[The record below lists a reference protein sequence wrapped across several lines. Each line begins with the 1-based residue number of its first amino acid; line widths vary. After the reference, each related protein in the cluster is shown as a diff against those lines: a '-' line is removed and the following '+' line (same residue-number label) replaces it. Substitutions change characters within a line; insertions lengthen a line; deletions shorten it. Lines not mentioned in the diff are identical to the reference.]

1 MYFAILVPYYP
12 TLRTNVPMKKQV
24 LQVLLFCLVAAC
36 SFGQNVTVKGRVT
49 DNATKEPIFGATVA
63 LKSDLTK
70 ATITNDAG
78 EFSLNVP
85 DANAVIVIHAFGYK
99 DVEATVGSQTF
110 LEITLNEEAQGLE
123 EVVVVGAVVRRESLT
138 GSVASINAARISQTP
153 TNSINQAL
161 QGKLAGAYV
170 VSNSQPGSDASI
182 RIRGNNSI
190 QFGTNPIFVV
200 DGVIIDGGFNTLNPD
215 DIASIDVLKDA
226 ASTAIYGSRGANG
239 VVLVTTKKGK
249 NGAGRVSY
257 NGWFGVQQFSK
268 KMDLMNG
275 KDLFDLRVD
284 AYANAFI
291 EKNPQ
296 GNRQQYITD
305 SLMGPNSLAFGQY
318 ELDAYRQGKS
328 YDWLDAVTRK
338 GLQQNHTLNFSGGTE
353 KGTYFLSFNYTD
365 QKGLVKSSGYK
376 RLGGRMNLEQNIKP
390 WLKVGTNTSFTNTK
404 DDYVDGSVFSVAAVA
419 NPLLPVDTT
428 GYYLKY
434 GDIEN
439 QDAYNPL
446 RSLNIIG
453 DNFSNRLLSANYIN
467 IAPIKDLNI
476 RSTVSFDL
484 TNQQTLW
491 YTPMSTGQDRRN
503 SNNGKAS
510 QRKDIYNN
518 LQWDNT
524 ISYNKSFG
532 GHYLSLLGGT
542 SMQQNKYN
550 YNQVDA
556 FGFPNDDFGYK
567 YLNGAYSKDKTTLSS
582 DFVTTTLLSFLGRAD
597 YNFNDKYFV
606 TATLRYDGSSRFG
619 ANNKWG
625 AFPSVALAY
634 DMSKEVFISNIDAV
648 SRLKWRAGYGI
659 AGNQNIPNY
668 AFASLYRPNYT
679 NNSVTYVSDGR
690 LGNPNLHWERQ
701 KQLNLGVDLGLFQ
714 NHLSI
719 TADYFNINNDDLLMV
734 RTLSTTTGFTNT
746 VSNVGALNNK
756 GIEFTIGAAL
766 VQKKDL
772 QWNLNLTLSRDNNKI
787 KKLYGDTKAIYN
799 KGGYTGVEIQRT
811 GNLFLG
817 ESLNSVYS
825 YKFEKIAQQSDME
838 RIKDIDF
845 AGRTV
850 HPGDIMPQDRDGNG
864 VINDDDRYVVGKLNP
879 KFYGGFGSDITYKGI
894 GLNMF
899 FNYSYGLKRLSGL
912 YEGLMSSSGVSAAH
926 EDLKNRWTPENTN
939 TNVPRALYGIPRYS
953 YGDTDLGLQDASF
966 LRLST
971 LTISYSLPRK
981 LSSSLL
987 LENTRLYITGT
998 NMLRFTKD
1006 KGYDPETG
1014 DSYPNAKMLTA
1025 GLNITF

>member
-1 MYFAILVPYYP
+1 
-12 TLRTNVPMKKQV
+12 MKKQV
-24 LQVLLFCLVAAC
+24 LQVLLFCLVAVC

-49 DNATKEPIFGATVA
+49 DNATKAPLFGASVA

-78 EFSLNVP
+78 EFSLNIP
-85 DANAVIVIHAFGYK
+85 AANAVLMIHVFGFK
-99 DVEATVGSQTF
+99 DIETTVGSQTF
-110 LEITLNEEAQGLE
+110 LEIALEEEPQGLE

-161 QGKLAGAYV
+161 QGKVAGAYV

-190 QFGTNPIFVV
+190 QFGTNPIYVV

-249 NGAGRVSY
+249 SGVGKVSY

-268 KMDLMNG
+268 RMDLMNG

-291 EKNPQ
+291 EKNPM

-338 GLQQNHTLNFSGGTE
+338 GVQQNHTLNFSGGTE

-365 QKGLVKSSGYK
+365 QRGLVKSSGYK

-446 RSLNIIG
+446 RSLGIIG

-467 IAPIKDLNI
+467 ISPIKDLNI

-491 YTPMSTGQDRRN
+491 YTPMTTGQDRRN

-582 DFVTTTLLSFLGRAD
+582 DFITTTLLSFLGRAD
-597 YNFNDKYFV
+597 YSFNDKYFV

-634 DMSKEVFISNIDAV
+634 DMSKEAFISNIHSI

-714 NHLSI
+714 NRLTL

-756 GIEFTIGAAL
+756 GIEFTVGAAL
-766 VQKKDL
+766 VQKRDF
-772 QWNLNLTLSRDNNKI
+772 QWNINLMLSRDRNKV

-864 VINDDDRYVVGKLNP
+864 VINDDDRYVVGSLNP
-879 KFYGGFGSDITYKGI
+879 KFYGGFGTDLTYKGI

-926 EDLKNRWTPENTN
+926 DDLRNRWTPENTN

-971 LTISYSLPRK
+971 LTVSYSLPRK
-981 LSSSLL
+981 VSSSLL
-987 LENTRLYITGT
+987 LENTRLYVTGT

-1014 DSYPNAKMLTA
+1014 DGYPNAKMLTV

>member
-1 MYFAILVPYYP
+1 
-12 TLRTNVPMKKQV
+12 MKKQV
-24 LQVLLFCLVAAC
+24 LQVLLFCLITFC
-36 SFGQNVTVKGRVT
+36 SFAQNVATKGRVT
-49 DNATKEPIFGATVA
+49 DNATKEPVFGATVA

-78 EFSLNVP
+78 EFNLNVP

-99 DVEATVGSQTF
+99 DVEVTLGSQTF
-110 LEITLNEEAQGLE
+110 LEITLSEEAQGLE

-318 ELDAYRQGKS
+318 ELDAYQQGKS

-365 QKGLVKSSGYK
+365 QRGLVKSSGYK

-467 IAPIKDLNI
+467 ISPIKDLNI

-634 DMSKEVFISNIDAV
+634 DMSKEGFISNLRSV

-714 NHLSI
+714 NRLSI

-756 GIEFTIGAAL
+756 GIEFTVGAAL

-879 KFYGGFGSDITYKGI
+879 KFYGGFGTDVTYKGI

-926 EDLKNRWTPENTN
+926 DDLKNRWTPENTN
-939 TNVPRALYGIPRYS
+939 TNIPRALYGIPRYS

-981 LSSSLL
+981 LSSSLM

>member
-1 MYFAILVPYYP
+1 
-12 TLRTNVPMKKQV
+12 MKKQV

-49 DNATKEPIFGATVA
+49 DNATKEPVFGATVA

-78 EFSLNVP
+78 EFNLNVP
-85 DANAVIVIHAFGYK
+85 NADAVIVIHAFGYK

-110 LEITLNEEAQGLE
+110 LEISMNEEAQGLE

-138 GSVASINAARISQTP
+138 GSVASINAARIAQTP

-296 GNRQQYITD
+296 GNRQRYITD

-318 ELDAYRQGKS
+318 ELDAYQQGKS

-338 GLQQNHTLNFSGGTE
+338 GLQQNHTLNFSGGTD

-365 QKGLVKSSGYK
+365 QRGLVKSSGYK

-467 IAPIKDLNI
+467 ITPIKDLNI

-625 AFPSVALAY
+625 AFPSLALAY
-634 DMSKEVFISNIDAV
+634 DMSKEVFITNIDAV
-648 SRLKWRAGYGI
+648 SRLKLRAGYGI

-714 NHLSI
+714 NRLNV

-746 VSNVGALNNK
+746 VSNVGALNNR
-756 GIEFTIGAAL
+756 GIEFTVGAAL
-766 VQKKDL
+766 VQKRDL
-772 QWNLNLTLSRDNNKI
+772 QWNLNLTLSRDSNKI

-879 KFYGGFGSDITYKGI
+879 KFYGGFGTDVTYKGI

-912 YEGLMSSSGVSAAH
+912 YEGLISSSGVSAAH
-926 EDLKNRWTPENTN
+926 DDLKNRWTPENTN
-939 TNVPRALYGIPRYS
+939 TNIPRALYGIPRYS

-981 LSSSLL
+981 VSSSLM

-1014 DSYPNAKMLTA
+1014 DSYPNSKMLTA

>member
-1 MYFAILVPYYP
+1 MKNQIL
-12 TLRTNVPMKKQV
+12 QI
-24 LQVLLFCLVAAC
+24 LLLCLVTTAALAQ
-36 SFGQNVTVKGRVT
+36 SVTVKGRVT
-49 DNATKEPIFGATVA
+49 DKATKAPVFGASVA
-63 LKSDLTK
+63 LKSDLSK
-70 ATITNDAG
+70 GTITNDTG
-78 EFSLNVP
+78 EFTLTVSGP
-85 DANAVIVIHAFGYK
+85 DAKVIIHSFGYQ
-99 DVEATVGSQTF
+99 DIEIQVGNQTF
-110 LEITLNEEAQGLE
+110 LEVIMDEEAKGLE
-123 EVVVVGAVVRRESLT
+123 EIVVVGAVVRRESLT
-138 GSVASINAARISQTP
+138 GSVASINAAKISQTP
-153 TNSINQAL
+153 TNNINQAL
-161 QGKLAGAYV
+161 QGKVAGAYV

-182 RIRGNNSI
+182 KIRGNNSI

-239 VVLVTTKKGK
+239 VVVVTTKKGRS
-249 NGAGRVSY
+249 GAGKVSY
-257 NGWFGVQQFSK
+257 NAWFGVQSFSK
-268 KMDLMNG
+268 KVDLMKG

-296 GNRQQYITD
+296 GNRQQYIND
-305 SLMGPNSLAFGQY
+305 SLMGPNSLAFAQY

-338 GLQQNHTLNFSGGTE
+338 GFQQNHTLNFSGGTE
-353 KGTYFLSFNYTD
+353 KGSYFLSFNYTD
-365 QKGLVKSSGYK
+365 QKGIVKSSGYK
-376 RLGGRMNLEQNIKP
+376 RLGGRMNLEQAIKP
-390 WLKVGTNTSFTNTK
+390 WLKVGTNTSFTNSK

-419 NPLLPVDTT
+419 NPLLPVDTA

-446 RSLNIIG
+446 RSLSITG
-453 DNFSNRLLSANYIN
+453 DNISNRLLSANYVN
-467 IAPIKDLNI
+467 ISPIKDLNI

-484 TNQQTLW
+484 TNQQTFW
-491 YTPMSTGQDRRN
+491 YTPMTTGQDRRN
-503 SNNGKAS
+503 SNHGKAS
-510 QRKDIYNN
+510 QRKDVYNN

-532 GHYLSLLGGT
+532 PHYLSVLAGT
-542 SMQQNKYN
+542 SLQKNQYN

-567 YLNGAYSKDKTTLSS
+567 FLGGAYSKDKTSLSS
-582 DFVTTTLLSFLGRAD
+582 DFITTTLLSFLGRAD
-597 YNFNDKYFV
+597 YSYNDKYFV

-625 AFPSVALAY
+625 AFPSLALAY
-634 DMSKEVFISNIDAV
+634 DMSKEGFMSNLHPI
-648 SRLKWRAGYGI
+648 SRLKWRVGYGI

-701 KQLNLGVDLGLFQ
+701 KQLNLGVDLGLFD
-714 NHLSI
+714 NRLMV

-734 RTLSTTTGFTNT
+734 KTLSTTTGFTNT

-756 GIEFTIGAAL
+756 GIEFAVSGAL
-766 VQKKDL
+766 IRKQDF
-772 QWNLNLTLSRDNNKI
+772 QWNVNLTVSHDQNKVTA
-787 KKLYGDTKAIYN
+787 LYGDTKAIYN

-825 YKFEKIAQQSDME
+825 YKFDKIAQQADME
-838 RIKDIDF
+838 RIKDMDF

-850 HPGDIMPQDRDGNG
+850 HPGDIMPVDKDGNG

-879 KFYGGFGSDITYKGI
+879 KFYGGFGTDVTYKGF
-894 GLNMF
+894 GFNMF

-953 YGDTDLGLQDASF
+953 YGDTDLGLQNASF

-971 LTISYSLPRK
+971 LTVSYTLPRK
-981 LSSSLL
+981 VASVLR
-987 LENTRLYITGT
+987 LENTRFYVTGA

-1006 KGYDPETG
+1006 RGYDPETG
-1014 DSYPNAKMLTA
+1014 DGYPNSKMLTA

>member
-1 MYFAILVPYYP
+1 M
-12 TLRTNVPMKKQV
+12 
-24 LQVLLFCLVAAC
+24 LFCLVAVC

-49 DNATKEPIFGATVA
+49 DSATKVPLFGATVA

-78 EFSLNVP
+78 EFSLNIP
-85 DANAVIVIHAFGYK
+85 AANAVVLIHAFGYK
-99 DVEATVGSQTF
+99 DIETTVGSQTF
-110 LEITLNEEAQGLE
+110 LEIALDEEAQGLE
-123 EVVVVGAVVRRESLT
+123 EIVVVGAVVRRESLT
-138 GSVASINAARISQTP
+138 GSVASINAARIAQTP

-249 NGAGRVSY
+249 SGAGKVSY

-268 KMDLMNG
+268 KMDMMNG

-291 EKNPQ
+291 EKNPL

-365 QKGLVKSSGYK
+365 QRGLVKSSGYK

-446 RSLNIIG
+446 RSLGIIG

-467 IAPIKDLNI
+467 ISPIKDLNI

-491 YTPMSTGQDRRN
+491 YTPMTTGQDRRN

-634 DMSKEVFISNIDAV
+634 DMSKEAFISNIRSV
-648 SRLKWRAGYGI
+648 SRLKWRAGYGV

-714 NHLSI
+714 NRLNL

-766 VQKKDL
+766 IQKRDF
-772 QWNLNLTLSRDNNKI
+772 QWNMNLMLSSDRNKV

-838 RIKDIDF
+838 RVKDIDF

-879 KFYGGFGSDITYKGI
+879 KFYGGFGTDLTYKGI

-926 EDLKNRWTPENTN
+926 EDLRNRWTPENTSA
-939 TNVPRALYGIPRYS
+939 NVPRALYGIPRYS

-971 LTISYSLPRK
+971 LTVSYSLPRK
-981 LSSSLL
+981 ISSSLL

-1014 DSYPNAKMLTA
+1014 DGYPNAKMLTA

>member
-1 MYFAILVPYYP
+1 
-12 TLRTNVPMKKQV
+12 MKKSF
-24 LQVLLFCLVAAC
+24 LQVLLLCLVTAAA
-36 SFGQNVTVKGRVT
+36 FAQGVTVKGRVT
-49 DNATKEPIFGATVA
+49 DKATKAPVFGASVA
-63 LKSDLTK
+63 LKSNLTQ

-78 EFSLNVP
+78 EFTLAVP
-85 DANAVIVIHAFGYK
+85 GPNAVVIVHSFGYR
-99 DVEATVGSQTF
+99 DVEIPVGNQTF
-110 LEITLNEEAQGLE
+110 LEMSMEEEAKGLE
-123 EVVVVGAVVRRESLT
+123 EIVVVGAVVRRESLT
-138 GSVASINAARISQTP
+138 GSVASINAAKISQTP
-153 TNSINQAL
+153 TNNINQAL
-161 QGKLAGAYV
+161 QGKVAGAYV
-170 VSNSQPGSDASI
+170 VSNPQPGSDASI
-182 RIRGNNSI
+182 KIRGNNSI

-239 VVLVTTKKGK
+239 VVVVTTKKGR
-249 NGAGRVSY
+249 NGGGKMSY
-257 NGWFGVQQFSK
+257 NAWFGVQSFSK
-268 KMDLMNG
+268 KVDLMKG

-305 SLMGPNSLAFGQY
+305 SLMGPNSLAFAQY

-338 GLQQNHTLNFSGGTE
+338 GFQQNHTLNFSGGTD
-353 KGTYFLSFNYTD
+353 KGSYFLSFNFTD
-365 QKGLVKSSGYK
+365 QKGIVKSSGFK
-376 RLGGRMNLEQNIKP
+376 RLGGRANLEQSIKP
-390 WLKVGTNTSFTNTK
+390 WLKVGTNTSFTNSK

-446 RSLNIIG
+446 RSLSITG
-453 DNFSNRLLSANYIN
+453 DNSSNRLMSANYIN
-467 IAPIKDLNI
+467 ISPIKDLNI
-476 RSTVSFDL
+476 RSTVSFDI
-484 TNQQTLW
+484 TNQQTFW
-491 YTPMSTGQDRRN
+491 YTPMTTGQDRRN
-503 SNNGKAS
+503 SNHGKAS
-510 QRKDIYNN
+510 QRKDVYNN

-532 GHYLSLLGGT
+532 AHYLSVLAGT
-542 SMQQNKYN
+542 SLQKNQYN

-567 YLNGAYSKDKTTLSS
+567 FLGGAYSKDKTSLSS
-582 DFVTTTLLSFLGRAD
+582 DFITTTLLSFLGRAD
-597 YNFNDKYFV
+597 YSYNDKYFV

-625 AFPSVALAY
+625 AFPSIALAY
-634 DMSKEVFISNIDAV
+634 DMSKEGFMSNLHPV
-648 SRLKWRAGYGI
+648 SRLKWRVGYGI

-701 KQLNLGVDLGLFQ
+701 KQLNLGVDLGLFD
-714 NHLSI
+714 NRLTL

-734 RTLSTTTGFTNT
+734 KTLSTTTGFTNT

-756 GIEFTIGAAL
+756 GIEFAVNGAL
-766 VQKKDL
+766 VRKQDF
-772 QWNLNLTLSRDNNKI
+772 QWNLNLTVSHDQNKVTA
-787 KKLYGDTKAIYN
+787 LYGDTKAIYN

-825 YKFEKIAQQSDME
+825 YKFDKIAQQSDMA
-838 RIKDIDF
+838 RIKDMDF

-850 HPGDIMPQDRDGNG
+850 HPGDILPVDKDGNG

-879 KFYGGFGSDITYKGI
+879 KFYGGFGTDVTYKGF

-939 TNVPRALYGIPRYS
+939 TNVPRALYGVPRYS
-953 YGDTDLGLQDASF
+953 YGDTDLGLQNASF

-971 LTISYSLPRK
+971 LTISYTLPKNVANTLR
-981 LSSSLL
+981 
-987 LENTRLYITGT
+987 LENTRLYLTGT

-1006 KGYDPETG
+1006 RGYDPETG
-1014 DSYPNAKMLTA
+1014 DSYPNSKMLTA

>member
-1 MYFAILVPYYP
+1 
-12 TLRTNVPMKKQV
+12 MKKSF
-24 LQVLLFCLVAAC
+24 LQVLLLCLVTAAA
-36 SFGQNVTVKGRVT
+36 FAQGVTVKGRVT
-49 DNATKEPIFGATVA
+49 DKATKAPVFGASVA
-63 LKSDLTK
+63 LKSNLTQ
-70 ATITNDAG
+70 ATITSDAG
-78 EFSLNVP
+78 EFTLAVP
-85 DANAVIVIHAFGYK
+85 GPNAVVIVHSFGYR
-99 DVEATVGSQTF
+99 DVEIPVGNQTF
-110 LEITLNEEAQGLE
+110 LEVSMEEEAKGLE
-123 EVVVVGAVVRRESLT
+123 EIVVVGAVVRRESLT
-138 GSVASINAARISQTP
+138 GSVASINAAKISQTP
-153 TNSINQAL
+153 TNNINQAL
-161 QGKLAGAYV
+161 QGKVAGAYV
-170 VSNSQPGSDASI
+170 VSNPQPGSDASI
-182 RIRGNNSI
+182 KIRGNNSI

-239 VVLVTTKKGK
+239 VVVVTTKKGR
-249 NGAGRVSY
+249 NGGGKVSY
-257 NGWFGVQQFSK
+257 NAWFGVQSFSK
-268 KMDLMNG
+268 KVDLMKG

-305 SLMGPNSLAFGQY
+305 SLMGPNSLAFAQY

-338 GLQQNHTLNFSGGTE
+338 GFQQNHTLNFSGGTD
-353 KGTYFLSFNYTD
+353 KGSYFLSFNFTD
-365 QKGLVKSSGYK
+365 QKGIVKSSGFK
-376 RLGGRMNLEQNIKP
+376 RLGGRANLEQSIKP
-390 WLKVGTNTSFTNTK
+390 WLKVGTNTSFTNSK

-446 RSLNIIG
+446 RSLSITG
-453 DNFSNRLLSANYIN
+453 DNSSNRLMSANYIN
-467 IAPIKDLNI
+467 ISPIKDLNI
-476 RSTVSFDL
+476 RSTVSFDI
-484 TNQQTLW
+484 TNQQTFW
-491 YTPMSTGQDRRN
+491 YTPMTTGQDRRN
-503 SNNGKAS
+503 SNHGKAS
-510 QRKDIYNN
+510 QRKDVYNN

-532 GHYLSLLGGT
+532 AHYLSLLAGT
-542 SMQQNKYN
+542 SLQKNQYN

-567 YLNGAYSKDKTTLSS
+567 FLGGAYSKDKTSLSS
-582 DFVTTTLLSFLGRAD
+582 DFITTTLLSFLGRAD
-597 YNFNDKYFV
+597 YSYNDKYFV

-625 AFPSVALAY
+625 AFPSIALAY
-634 DMSKEVFISNIDAV
+634 DMSKESFMSNLHPV
-648 SRLKWRAGYGI
+648 SRLKWRVGYGI

-701 KQLNLGVDLGLFQ
+701 KQLNLGVDLGLFD
-714 NHLSI
+714 NRLTL

-734 RTLSTTTGFTNT
+734 KTLSTTTGFTNT

-756 GIEFTIGAAL
+756 GIEFAVSGAL
-766 VQKKDL
+766 VRKQDF
-772 QWNLNLTLSRDNNKI
+772 QWNVNITVSHDQNKVTA
-787 KKLYGDTKAIYN
+787 LYGDTKAIYN

-825 YKFEKIAQQSDME
+825 YKFDKIAQQSDMS
-838 RIKDIDF
+838 RIKDMDF

-850 HPGDIMPQDRDGNG
+850 HPGDILPVDKDGNG

-879 KFYGGFGSDITYKGI
+879 KFYGGFGTDATYKGF

-939 TNVPRALYGIPRYS
+939 TNVPRALYGVPRYS
-953 YGDTDLGLQDASF
+953 YGDTDLGLQNASF

-971 LTISYSLPRK
+971 LTISYTLPKNVANTLR
-981 LSSSLL
+981 
-987 LENTRLYITGT
+987 LENTRLYLTGT

-1006 KGYDPETG
+1006 RGYDPETG
-1014 DSYPNAKMLTA
+1014 DSYPNSKMLTA

>member
-1 MYFAILVPYYP
+1 
-12 TLRTNVPMKKQV
+12 MKKQV

-318 ELDAYRQGKS
+318 ELDAYKQGKS

-634 DMSKEVFISNIDAV
+634 DMSKEVLISNIDAI

-714 NHLSI
+714 NRLSI

-926 EDLKNRWTPENTN
+926 DDLRNRWTPENPN

-1014 DSYPNAKMLTA
+1014 DSYPNSKMLTA